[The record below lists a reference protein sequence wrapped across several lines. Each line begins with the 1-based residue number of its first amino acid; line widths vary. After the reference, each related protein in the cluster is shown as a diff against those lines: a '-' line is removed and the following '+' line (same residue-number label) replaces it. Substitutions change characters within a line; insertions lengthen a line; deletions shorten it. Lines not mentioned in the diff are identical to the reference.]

1 MESDERELVRAMSV
15 ERFQPFLAACAGNVA
30 VALRLYAWDA
40 EVSRALYG
48 ILRDLE
54 ICYRNAVHRQLA
66 GKYRRDDWWNDRRI
80 RLHRVGQD
88 SIADAREKLRTIH
101 KPDAPCNVVAQ
112 LSFGFWVGLF
122 ARGEGRHYEMQLWN
136 ASLQYLFRA
145 HGIRRDELHLKL
157 RELLK
162 LRNRVAHHERVF
174 HLELEDHLA
183 AALTLMGY
191 ISPETAALHQKFG
204 QVPQVL
210 ARKER
215 VLSGEEEIRL

>member
-1 MESDERELVRAMSV
+1 MRSDEQELVRAMSA
-15 ERFQPFLAACAGNVA
+15 ERFQPFLAVSEHDAT

-40 EVSRALYG
+40 EVSRALYSV
-48 ILRDLE
+48 LRDLE
-54 ICYRNAVHRQLA
+54 ICYRNAVHRQLT

-80 RLHRVGQD
+80 RLHQVGQGN
-88 SIADAREKLRTIH
+88 IADARDKLRTLRR
-101 KPDAPCNVVAQ
+101 PDAPCDIVAQ

-136 ASLQYLFRA
+136 ASLQHLFRA
-145 HGIRRDELHLKL
+145 HGVRRDTLHRDLKK
-157 RELLK
+157 LLE
-162 LRNRVAHHERVF
+162 LRNRVAHHERIF
-174 HLELEDHLA
+174 HLPLEARFA

-191 ISPETAALHQKFG
+191 VSPETAALHEKFG

-210 ARKER
+210 ARKAR

>member
-1 MESDERELVRAMSV
+1 MRSDEQELVWAMSA
-15 ERFQPFLAACAGNVA
+15 ERFQPFLAVCGGDAA

-40 EVSRALYG
+40 EVSRALHS

-80 RLHRVGQD
+80 RLHRVGQGN
-88 SIADAREKLRTIH
+88 IADAREKLRTMR
-101 KPDAPCNVVAQ
+101 KPDAPCDVVAQ

-136 ASLQYLFRA
+136 ASLQHLFRA
-145 HGIRRDELHLKL
+145 HGIRRDELHLELK
-157 RELLK
+157 RLLK

-174 HLELEDHLA
+174 HMELEDRFA

-191 ISPETAALHQKFG
+191 VSPATAALHEKFG